1 MKQRLFLIVASA
13 MLALSLGACKVNKVD
28 NSSSGNSSGNSS
40 SGSVISSSSSSA
52 SDSGSPS
59 SSSSEGPQF
68 ADTDYTVKVNS
79 GEAIKFTTQ
88 GEEEILDEGV
98 KIGMQYQ
105 CVLAGLHAND
115 VLTFFKQGVAITPYA
130 GGTNQENNVACNLST
145 MELTIVK
152 DATSTCYF
160 KAYDNGTYDLW
171 LTGNEGGT
179 GGGNYTPTPESGY
192 YLKGTFNEWQALP
205 SYKMASVTPSEAG
218 IEEEYVLECVN
229 LAASEEFKVYDAGAD
244 AWYGYDILDLP
255 NTDFAEGADLNIAT
269 VTTGAY
275 DVSFRIHTD
284 TSKTIKISKN
294 APADLKDVYLKGSF
308 NSWDSTNPLYK
319 LEEEACED
327 LNVEVQY
334 SIKGQALAKD
344 AEFVIHYGDDD
355 IGFTGV
361 YEGKSGLEKG
371 DDDHFKVS
379 ESATFDLYFKVY
391 KNDAFGLWV
400 NNDIVVPPHGPD
412 GSTLVDWWLVG
423 DGSIFTDSWSTA
435 GGVQLYSNPSAP
447 TDKACIL
454 SLTLEVG
461 DKFKVTD
468 GADIWF
474 GYEKVDTWD
483 DPSNAGLNCFE
494 AADDGFE
501 GFNFRCTV
509 AGTYDMY
516 INNSGTFWIQVSA

>member
-1 MKQRLFLIVASA
+1 MKKRLFLIVASA
-13 MLALSLGACKVNKVD
+13 MLALSLGACKVNKAD

-40 SGSVISSSSSSA
+40 GSSSVISSSSSA

-79 GEAIKFTTQ
+79 GDAIKFTTE

-98 KIGMQYQ
+98 KIGIQYQ

-160 KAYDNGTYDLW
+160 KAFENGTYDLW

-179 GGGNYTPTPESGY
+179 GGGNYTPAPESGY

-244 AWYGYDILDLP
+244 AWYGYEILDLP

-269 VTTGAY
+269 VTSGAY

-391 KNDAFGLWV
+391 KNDTFGLWV

-412 GSTLVDWWLVG
+412 GSTLVDWWIVG
-423 DGSIFTDSWSTA
+423 QGSLFPVDSWTTA
-435 GGVQLYSNPSAP
+435 GGVQLYSNPAKD
-447 TDKACIL
+447 TDKGCIL
-454 SLTLEVG
+454 SLTIEEG
-461 DKFKVTD
+461 DLFKVSD
-468 GADIWF
+468 G
-474 GYEKVDTWD
+474 DTWYGYNFVDKWD
-483 DPSNAGLNCFE
+483 DLSNKGISCFE
-494 AADDGFE
+494 AKTGIGSDP
-501 GFNFRCTV
+501 NICCTV
-509 AGTYDMY
+509 TGTYDIY
-516 INNSGTFWIQVSA
+516 VNASGQIWIQAAA